1 MALTLETLEARFNK
15 FESIVNSRLDS
26 LESDVAILKS
36 DVAILKS
43 DVAALKSDVAAL
55 KADVATL
62 KSDVAA
68 LKADVAEIKS
78 DIRMIKEALTVG
90 AQYQYA
96 VSELKSVEE
105 NFYSAKKCVS
115 KMKRFSIKSFFSRR

>member
-26 LESDVAILKS
+26 LES

-115 KMKRFSIKSFFSRR
+115 KRKRFSIKSFFSRR